1 MKVRKLLL
9 LLKLMKAV
17 SYLNLNPVRP
27 TDQSNIIIMKQ
38 IFTFAI
44 ISIVMIS
51 CAPRT
56 YTSSNFSNAL
66 AKHKTVA
73 ILPAEVTMK
82 LRPNEA
88 KRVTAEQVE
97 QMNTKTAYDI
107 QEKMYG
113 WFLRRSNKFEYT
125 VNFQDVTRTNAKLKE
140 AGIEYKDLLT
150 TDRAKLAAILGV
162 DAVMQDRLNLE
173 KPMSEGA
180 AVAVG
185 LLIGAWGNTNQVNT
199 TINIHDGKSGDLLW
213 KYDYEASG
221 SVGSSTDKLVDA
233 LMRNATKKFPYSMK

>member
-1 MKVRKLLL
+1 
-9 LLKLMKAV
+9 
-17 SYLNLNPVRP
+17 
-27 TDQSNIIIMKQ
+27 MKQ

-56 YTSSNFSNAL
+56 YTAANFSSAL

-113 WFLRRSNKFEYT
+113 WFLRRSDKFEYT

-140 AGIEYKDLLT
+140 AGIEYKDLST
-150 TDRAKLAAILGV
+150 TDREKLATILGV

-185 LLIGAWGNTNQVNT
+185 VLLGAWGNTNQVNT

-221 SVGSSTDKLVDA
+221 TVGSSTDKLVDA